1 MIKFIEKLT
10 ARMKANFTWL
20 DYSFL
25 KLYGGIFGLIIG
37 SFFPQFVQNNL
48 VVFVSIFLVLMF
60 RYLYLL
66 FFKKEN
72 LVLTNQ

>member
-1 MIKFIEKLT
+1 MKKLIEKLT

-20 DYSFL
+20 DYGLL

-37 SFFPQFVQNNL
+37 SYFPKFVQNNL
-48 VVFVSIFLVLMF
+48 LMF
-60 RYLYLL
+60 LGIFSILLVRYCYLL

-72 LVLTNQ
+72 LMLSKS